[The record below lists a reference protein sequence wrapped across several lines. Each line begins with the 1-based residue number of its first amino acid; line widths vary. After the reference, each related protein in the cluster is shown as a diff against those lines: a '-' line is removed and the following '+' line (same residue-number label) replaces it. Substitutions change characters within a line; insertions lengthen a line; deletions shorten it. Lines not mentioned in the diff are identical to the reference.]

1 MNSSGCLIQ
10 SFFLLVIV
18 VDSFLQPHQWRF
30 EAELVRVDRA
40 VSHPRVLLPRR
51 LRVPALPELVELAK
65 QRHQS
70 LLGTETRRSGTDSK
84 LSKLVPAQGSTRS
97 RRGHRPTP

>member
-1 MNSSGCLIQ
+1 MNSSGCLIC

-18 VDSFLQPHQWRF
+18 GDSFLEPHQWRF
-30 EAELVRVDRA
+30 EAQLVRVDRA
-40 VSHPRVLLPRR
+40 VSHPRVLLPRL
-51 LRVPALPELVELAK
+51 LRIPALPELVELAK

-84 LSKLVPAQGSTRS
+84 LPNSSLLSEAPVPAEDIDR
-97 RRGHRPTP
+97 

>member
-10 SFFLLVIV
+10 SFFLLVVV
-18 VDSFLQPHQWRF
+18 VDSFLEPHQRRF
-30 EAELVRVDRA
+30 EAQLVRVDRA
-40 VSHPRVLLPRR
+40 VSHPQLLLPRL

-84 LSKLVPAQGSTRS
+84 LSKLVTAQGSTLPRLL
-97 RRGHRPTP
+97 RVP